1 MQYRP
6 PQYWPELVTSLS
18 SDFYCYLHRKR
29 GERGGEESRDSTR
42 LRFTRHAIRNFI
54 AFHSNDV
61 SRSWNRLIG
70 RKNKQDDSRCNSRPT
85 HFEIIDIMERDF
97 SSRQLFCV
105 RLIDHP
111 GTIYIEVLNQIHF
124 LSIEREKFVIPFF
137 LSFLPFLSRSMKR
150 GQPSREFSCD
160 FFSFSSF
167 SLVCCINGCTDFE
180 VETFGLEAEREIHDR
195 KSKLTIPLGD
205 VYIYIYIYIYI
216 FIQKR
221 YINIFFSIYE
231 IYDTKIFVDVS
242 FLFLFKFAIQ
252 FC

>member
-29 GERGGEESRDSTR
+29 GERRGVGSRDSTR

-54 AFHSNDV
+54 AFHSYDV

-97 SSRQLFCV
+97 SSRQLFRV

-124 LSIEREKFVIPFF
+124 LSIERERGERNLLFFFSLSLFYPFF
-137 LSFLPFLSRSMKR
+137 LARWNVANR
-150 GQPSREFSCD
+150 
-160 FFSFSSF
+160 
-167 SLVCCINGCTDFE
+167 
-180 VETFGLEAEREIHDR
+180 VENFRA
-195 KSKLTIPLGD
+195 
-205 VYIYIYIYIYI
+205 
-216 FIQKR
+216 
-221 YINIFFSIYE
+221 IFFPSPLSLS
-231 IYDTKIFVDVS
+231 FVV
-242 FLFLFKFAIQ
+242 
-252 FC
+252 